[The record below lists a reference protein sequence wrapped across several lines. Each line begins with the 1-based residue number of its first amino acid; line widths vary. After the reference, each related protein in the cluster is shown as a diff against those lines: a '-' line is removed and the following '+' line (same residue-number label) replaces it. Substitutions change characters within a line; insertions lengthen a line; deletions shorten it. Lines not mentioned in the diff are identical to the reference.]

1 MGSMQ
6 SALLGQGVLGPLPPL
21 IQAVEAVE
29 AVERTQPRHPVV
41 SAGMVEAGH
50 MPGAEVWVGRITA
63 RVTTVRRVRMVSEKA
78 GFGHRAIS
86 AMTGEVAVAVE
97 VAALH
102 RHSHRDLFII
112 FPTLWLEALVA
123 QVEMVPLAG

>member
-1 MGSMQ
+1 M
-6 SALLGQGVLGPLPPL
+6 
-21 IQAVEAVE
+21 E

-63 RVTTVRRVRMVSEKA
+63 RVTMVRRVRMVSEKA
-78 GFGHRAIS
+78 GSGHRAIS
-86 AMTGEVAVAVE
+86 AMTGEVAAAVE

-102 RHSHRDLFII
+102 RHSHRDLFTI